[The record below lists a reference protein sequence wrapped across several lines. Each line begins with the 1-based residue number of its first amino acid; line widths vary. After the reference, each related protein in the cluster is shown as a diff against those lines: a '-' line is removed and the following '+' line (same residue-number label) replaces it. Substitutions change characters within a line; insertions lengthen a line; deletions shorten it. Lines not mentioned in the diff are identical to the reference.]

1 MSKMRPAFAIAM
13 LAVAIHFAVAQPSK
27 IGGGHRHAAAQRRQ
41 RRGMG
46 MGMGEGMGKGM
57 GMGMGKG
64 SATPPPTSPPI
75 STSGRSDMRLKENM
89 KRAGTSPAGIPLWS
103 WTYRAGNSYDPEVT
117 FCGTMAQDLLNTR
130 WVDAVGTFGP
140 SNFYN
145 VDYSK
150 LPDVLFG
157 PCNSMKDQLRI

>member
-46 MGMGEGMGKGM
+46 MGMGMGEGMGKGK
-57 GMGMGKG
+57 GKG